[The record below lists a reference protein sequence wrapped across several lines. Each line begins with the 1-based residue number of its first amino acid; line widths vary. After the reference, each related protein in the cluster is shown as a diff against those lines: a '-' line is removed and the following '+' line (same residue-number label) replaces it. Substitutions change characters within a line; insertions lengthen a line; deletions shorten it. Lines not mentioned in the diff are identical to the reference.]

1 MVQFVKNI
9 TDRWKSGKFMPL
21 LDRTQSVNVYILSKL
36 WYRCGAVDLRKGD
49 IDKMISHIKSWIYA
63 DMFLKPEE
71 IKLFCGKKDGGL
83 GMDCIETKSKSN
95 LITSFLEM
103 ACNKKYLNNEYM
115 TVLYNFHIE
124 DIGIRKPPPHPFYS
138 AELFATIKQA
148 KSDGLDIVNSK
159 IKDWYQYIIKKNLTH
174 CRGENGEE
182 ILRQTRLEYLFPQID
197 HSNRWKICM

>member
-1 MVQFVKNI
+1 MGIYSKSGHFVNLSKSDFIDILGIRLFSNPTVTRRENGEEMVQFVKNI

-71 IKLFCGKKDGGL
+71 IKLFRGKKDGGL

-115 TVLYNFHIE
+115 TASTPFLLCRTFCYN
-124 DIGIRKPPPHPFYS
+124 K
-138 AELFATIKQA
+138 T
-148 KSDGLDIVNSK
+148 SK
-159 IKDWYQYIIKKNLTH
+159 K
-174 CRGENGEE
+174 
-182 ILRQTRLEYLFPQID
+182 
-197 HSNRWKICM
+197 